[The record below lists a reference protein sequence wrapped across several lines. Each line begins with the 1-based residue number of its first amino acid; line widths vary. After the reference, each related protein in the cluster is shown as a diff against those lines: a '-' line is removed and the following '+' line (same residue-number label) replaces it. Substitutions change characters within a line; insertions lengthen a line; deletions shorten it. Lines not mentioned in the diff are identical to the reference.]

1 MFSSDLHILP
11 LIPGSFSVCDIFQS
25 LTSIIEKSLQFEVL
39 KSGVELLEWSACV
52 VGVKTPLSRS
62 ALNLVQW
69 DAIFSEEP
77 LSRSL
82 QEKPKPNRIVWD
94 FTEVWGQLSR
104 WREREEEQKEMFTCS
119 AALFVLLSFKPRV
132 TSLWRSFHPP
142 CELCYVT
149 LCLPPPSQ
157 CQICSSSL
165 LQSFPH
171 LSFALLVLSFLPSC
185 DSNLSSSFCL
195 FYHLIL
201 SSRFLQYSLLY
212 SSILIFSTH
221 PVF

>member
-82 QEKPKPNRIVWD
+82 YRKSQSQIESSGISQRSEDNSAD
-94 FTEVWGQLSR
+94 GG
-104 WREREEEQKEMFTCS
+104 RERRSRKRCS
-119 AALFVLLSFKPRV
+119 LVPLLYLFCCLSNPGSRLCDGLSILPV
-132 TSLWRSFHPP
+132 SCAMWHCACHLPHSVRSAP
-142 CELCYVT
+142 L
-149 LCLPPPSQ
+149 
-157 CQICSSSL
+157 
-165 LQSFPH
+165 
-171 LSFALLVLSFLPSC
+171 
-185 DSNLSSSFCL
+185 LSSSHFLTSHLL
-195 FYHLIL
+195 FLFSP
-201 SSRFLQYSLLY
+201 SSPPV
-212 SSILIFSTH
+212 ILISPRLFVYSIIWSFPPSSFNILYFT
-221 PVF
+221 PQF